1 MANLIIGSQDP
12 LAKQAELISENAN
25 SIVLAQS
32 IATVATTPG
41 ANNVTVSTSVNNDS
55 GDTVTVYTTPGTI
68 SVSSVDQ
75 TINQYLVSDSGVSSI
90 VAGNNVTI
98 TSSAGNGQGTVTIN
112 ATVGTVNTV
121 ATANTVINNAQPN
134 ITSVGTLTSL
144 GVSGTIISANVIANT
159 GIFSGNGSGLS
170 NLPASNLT
178 GNLSNLTS
186 LFIGNGSLSN
196 SAIVNFGAN
205 SFTSTVNVNTYV
217 TFYDSG
223 GVGQTNFINYVRTF
237 GNLNSPTTPNN
248 NSSIGQSLYRIY
260 NGTQYPTA
268 GKLYF
273 YAPNA
278 SSNSFSGNVSWTP
291 GGFVVQ
297 TGNPSGNVT
306 NPNSQ
311 SAYNLLYFNEYG
323 QFFVINGGG
332 ANGSPTASL
341 GVTCFTNVAG
351 DGSDITLSRARGNRD
366 SYLPVQSG
374 DTLGN
379 IFFRGYNGTSFRESS
394 RLISIATSNASV
406 TPGSLI
412 AADFTINTIEGNIYI
427 ESILSNGATN
437 PLGNVYIGNGI
448 TNAQLIAGNVFFDN
462 MTLSNLSN
470 SSTGNALFYDTGTG
484 QVTYGEVGTLQGIQG
499 ITGAQGTTGSTGIQG
514 TSGAIGIQGTTG
526 STGIQGTTGSTGIQ
540 GTSGAIGIQGTTGA
554 IGIQGTTGAIGIQ
567 GTTGAIGIQGT
578 TGSIGI
584 QGTTGLQGI
593 QSTQGLQGIQ
603 GIEGPTNANTLI
615 WTSVPGTSNSTGTP
629 GQVAYATGFFY
640 VCVAN
645 NTWERATLT
654 TW

>member
-1 MANLIIGSQDP
+1 MANLTIGSQDP

-75 TINQYLVSDSGVSSI
+75 TINQYLVSDNGVSSI

-112 ATVGTVNTV
+112 AVVSTVNTV

-144 GVSGTIISANVIANT
+144 GVSGTIIAANVIANT

-178 GNLSNLTS
+178 GNLPNLTS
-186 LFIGNGSLSN
+186 LFVGNGSLAN
-196 SAIVNFGAN
+196 SAMVNFGAN
-205 SFTSTVNVNTYV
+205 SFTSTVNANTYV
-217 TFYDSG
+217 TFYDTGESG
-223 GVGQTNFINYVRTF
+223 KLSFINYVRTF
-237 GNLNSPTTPNN
+237 GNLNSPSTPSND
-248 NSSIGQSLYRIY
+248 SSIGQSLYRVY

-297 TGNPSGNVT
+297 TGNPSGNVAD
-306 NPNSQ
+306 PNSQ

-332 ANGSPTASL
+332 ANGIPTASL
-341 GVTCFTNVAG
+341 GVTCFTDVAG
-351 DGSDITLSRARGNRD
+351 DGSDVVLSRARGNRD
-366 SYLPVQSG
+366 NYLPVQSG

-394 RLISIATSNASV
+394 RLISTATSNASV

-412 AADFTINTIEGNIYI
+412 AADFTIDTVQGNIYI

-437 PLGNVYIGNGI
+437 PIGNVYIGDGI

-499 ITGAQGTTGSTGIQG
+499 ITGSQGTQGITGSQGTQGITGSQGIQG
-514 TSGAIGIQGTTG
+514 LTGSQGIQGL
-526 STGIQGTTGSTGIQ
+526 
-540 GTSGAIGIQGTTGA
+540 
-554 IGIQGTTGAIGIQ
+554 
-567 GTTGAIGIQGT
+567 
-578 TGSIGI
+578 

-603 GIEGPTNANTLI
+603 GIQGPTNANALI
-615 WTSVPGTSNSTGTP
+615 WTSVPGTSSSTGTP

-640 VCVAN
+640 VCVAPD
-645 NTWERATLT
+645 TWERATLA